1 MRLLKYGEGK
11 NAILM
16 LHGRGSD
23 AEDIIGLAS
32 SFDAVSYAFTAD
44 GNQWYPQ
51 RFIVPKKD
59 NEPFLSSNLKNVSQ
73 IITNLKQEYEK
84 VFLLG
89 FSQGACL
96 ALEYASKNDVDGVIA
111 FSGGLIGNDEELA
124 VEKKCN
130 VFISCSKNDPHIPF
144 ERAEKTVELF
154 ENTGG
159 AVKKYFH
166 EGSTHMITP
175 KEIDMAKEMIND

>member
-1 MRLLKYGEGK
+1 MRLLKYGDGK

-16 LHGRGSD
+16 LHGRGSS

-32 SFDAVSYAFTAD
+32 SFDAVSFAFTAD

-51 RFIVPKKD
+51 RFMVPKRD
-59 NEPFLSSNLKNVSQ
+59 NEPFLSSNLDNISQ
-73 IITNLKQEYEK
+73 IIDKLKQGYEK

-111 FSGGLIGNDEELA
+111 FSGGLIGSDDELA
-124 VEKKCN
+124 VEKKCD

-154 ENTGG
+154 EKADGT
-159 AVKKYFH
+159 VKKYFY

-175 KEIDMAKEMIND
+175 REMDMAKDMIND